1 MTFRAFIS
9 ADLEA
14 PPALHDLARELRGT
28 GAPLKLVD
36 LGILHL
42 TMKFLGD
49 TPEKMVEGIVA
60 GMTSAVAGEGTI
72 AIRLRGA
79 GALPNLT
86 RMNVVYVGVEEGGR
100 LVRIAQRLDAELA
113 RRGFPPEGRPWL
125 SHATV
130 ARVKGRGGEEALR
143 RVITAHTA
151 SDFGTQEIASI
162 RLKRSVLG
170 REGPSYGDV
179 AVIPLAPDH
188 PGPSV

>member
-130 ARVKGRGGEEALR
+130 ARVVDSVS
-143 RVITAHTA
+143 RVLAKH
-151 SDFGTQEIASI
+151 
-162 RLKRSVLG
+162 RLKHTVEWDRMVLY
-170 REGPSYGDV
+170 RDEKTIVPT
-179 AVIPLAPDH
+179 
-188 PGPSV
+188 